1 MVKIRLKKTGAKN
14 WISFRVVATDI
25 RSSRD
30 GYTLETLGYYD
41 PKKSDEKVNVER
53 IEYWL
58 ANGAQMSDTV
68 ADIYKRAKEG
78 KSKVRGAADP
88 YTKKKNCSAAIWS
101 PRTVPSN
108 QPRQPAILPAAGI
121 PLP

>member
-58 ANGAQMSDTV
+58 KNGAQMSETV
-68 ADIYKRAKEG
+68 ADIYKRAKDG

-88 YTKKKNCSAAIWS
+88 YTKKKNFKKDAA
-101 PRTVPSN
+101 
-108 QPRQPAILPAAGI
+108 AAQA
-121 PLP
+121 

>member
-41 PKKSDEKVNVER
+41 PKKSDEKVDV
-53 IEYWL
+53 
-58 ANGAQMSDTV
+58 
-68 ADIYKRAKEG
+68 
-78 KSKVRGAADP
+78 
-88 YTKKKNCSAAIWS
+88 
-101 PRTVPSN
+101 
-108 QPRQPAILPAAGI
+108 
-121 PLP
+121 

>member
-14 WISFRVVATDI
+14 WVSYRVVAADV

-53 IEYWL
+53 IEYWVSQ
-58 ANGAQMSDTV
+58 GAQMTETV

-78 KSKVRGAADP
+78 KSKVRGVADS
-88 YTKKKNCSAAIWS
+88 YTKKKNFKKGAPQA
-101 PRTVPSN
+101 
-108 QPRQPAILPAAGI
+108 
-121 PLP
+121 

>member
-14 WISFRVVATDI
+14 WVSFRVVATDI

-41 PKKSDEKVNVER
+41 PKHSDEKVNVER
-53 IEYWL
+53 IEYWISQ
-58 ANGAQMSDTV
+58 GAQMRETV

-78 KSKVRGAADP
+78 KSKVRGVADG
-88 YTKKKNCSAAIWS
+88 YIKKKNFKDA
-101 PRTVPSN
+101 
-108 QPRQPAILPAAGI
+108 PAQA
-121 PLP
+121 

>member
-53 IEYWL
+53 IEYWI

-88 YTKKKNCSAAIWS
+88 YTKKKNFKKDAKA
-101 PRTVPSN
+101 
-108 QPRQPAILPAAGI
+108 QA
-121 PLP
+121 

>member
-41 PKKSDEKVNVER
+41 PKKSDEKVDVER

-58 ANGAQMSDTV
+58 KNGAQMSETV

-78 KSKVRGAADP
+78 KSKVRGVADP
-88 YTKKKNCSAAIWS
+88 YTKKKNFKKD
-101 PRTVPSN
+101 
-108 QPRQPAILPAAGI
+108 AGAKA
-121 PLP
+121 

>member
-30 GYTLETLGYYD
+30 GRTLETLGFYD
-41 PKKSDEKVNVER
+41 PRQSNEKVDVER

-58 ANGAQMSDTV
+58 SNGAQMSETV
-68 ADIYKRAKEG
+68 ADIYRRAKEG

-88 YTKKKNCSAAIWS
+88 RTKKKHFKQKAAK
-101 PRTVPSN
+101 T
-108 QPRQPAILPAAGI
+108 
-121 PLP
+121 